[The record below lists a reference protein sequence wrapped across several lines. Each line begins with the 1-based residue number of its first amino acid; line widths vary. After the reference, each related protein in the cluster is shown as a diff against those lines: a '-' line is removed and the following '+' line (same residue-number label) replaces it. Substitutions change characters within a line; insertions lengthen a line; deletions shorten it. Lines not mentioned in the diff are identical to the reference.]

1 MTHIDADWLK
11 SDSTQKVLKL
21 LTDAGFRAYA
31 VGGCVR
37 NTILEIAISDIDI
50 ATDALPEVVME
61 LVTTSGLRVIPTGID
76 HGTVTVLADAKP
88 YEVTTFR
95 RDVGTDGRRA
105 TVSFSDRIEDD
116 ARRRDFTM
124 NALYADGEGQVVDPL
139 GGLQDLLDRRVRFIE
154 NARERIREDYLR
166 SLRYFRFHA
175 YYGDPSSGFDA
186 EALDAIAAEI
196 DGLQQLSRERVGAE
210 MMKLLGAP
218 DPAPSVAA
226 MRTTGALQAVLPG
239 SDDSSLAAVIHLEET
254 LGVEP
259 DPVRRL
265 AVIGGE
271 DIEERL
277 RLSRKDM
284 TRLALLK
291 ASIGQFLPRALG
303 YRLGFEI
310 ARDVLILEAA
320 IGEHEVDTSKLT
332 SARSA
337 ASEVFPLNAA
347 DLMPRYTGA
356 ALGKVLAQLEVTW
369 IESGFSL
376 TRDQLLAGLG
386 ED

>member
-1 MTHIDADWLK
+1 
-11 SDSTQKVLKL
+11 
-21 LTDAGFRAYA
+21 
-31 VGGCVR
+31 
-37 NTILEIAISDIDI
+37 
-50 ATDALPEVVME
+50 
-61 LVTTSGLRVIPTGID
+61 
-76 HGTVTVLADAKP
+76 
-88 YEVTTFR
+88 
-95 RDVGTDGRRA
+95 
-105 TVSFSDRIEDD
+105 
-116 ARRRDFTM
+116 
-124 NALYADGEGQVVDPL
+124 
-139 GGLQDLLDRRVRFIE
+139 
-154 NARERIREDYLR
+154 
-166 SLRYFRFHA
+166 
-175 YYGDPSSGFDA
+175 
-186 EALDAIAAEI
+186 
-196 DGLQQLSRERVGAE
+196 
-210 MMKLLGAP
+210 
-218 DPAPSVAA
+218 